1 MRRPPSASYFR
12 RPCGI
17 VIPGPFGLAA
27 EAAVSAPTAA
37 AAQQDDDEND
47 TQAAAVVPVVPHV
60 LFHLTYQ
67 SETYYEGGRADA
79 AWPRKIFRPAHRAK
93 PHRKKGLNP

>member
-1 MRRPPSASYFR
+1 M
-12 RPCGI
+12 I
-17 VIPGPFGLAA
+17 
-27 EAAVSAPTAA
+27 AAVAATPAATAIAAAVAAAYAAVAAAA

-47 TQAAAVVPVVPHV
+47 PQAAAVVPVVPHV